1 MRDSNY
7 CALFLLFGVSVIRS
21 SFFLAPE
28 PGRPPIRHP
37 NERPEPGR
45 PPIGFPNERPEPGR
59 PPIRFPNER
68 PEPVPV
74 RPPIGHP
81 NVPRIDPKEIPG
93 GFPRST
99 ETSIDNEMKPTD
111 VPPLIHTTEGKS

>member
-28 PGRPPIRHP
+28 PGRPPIRH
-37 NERPEPGR
+37 
-45 PPIGFPNERPEPGR
+45 PNERPEPGR

-99 ETSIDNEMKPTD
+99 ETSIDNEVKPTD